1 MRAFLACLTLSIVC
15 GCGSEGFKVSTV
27 TQSVAYH
34 DRVTPSS
41 ILLADPPNCAVLP
54 ALTPTTSGGLTPLVD
69 TTCLFALR
77 EVAPHG
83 RTFSS
88 AESIDRMNE
97 AGIAGTWQSLAKDY
111 AATGVMDRERLSKIG
126 KAIDR
131 KYVIVPMLGYINSD
145 AEQQVQPL
153 GITIAVTAW
162 VSVWTSI
169 QVWDAERGS
178 LLWASS
184 ASCTIATEVL
194 AASGAPI
201 HQALR
206 SAFERMFTDLVE
218 NRQGSVFRETITSE
232 SMQTTVPA
240 GAGAPVAPAAPA
252 TPAAPTPSTTPAT
265 R

>member
-1 MRAFLACLTLSIVC
+1 MLSILACLSLSILC

-34 DRVTPSS
+34 DRVSPSS

-54 ALTPTTSGGLTPLVD
+54 ALTPTTSGGLAPLVD

-77 EVAPHG
+77 EAAPHG
-83 RTFSS
+83 QGLSS
-88 AESIDRMNE
+88 AESISRLNE
-97 AGIAGTWQSLAKDY
+97 AGVAGTWQSLAKDY

-126 KAIDR
+126 TAIGR
-131 KYVIVPMLGYINSD
+131 KYLIIPMLGYVSSD

-169 QVWDAERGS
+169 QVWDAETGA

-206 SAFERMFTDLVE
+206 SAFGRMFTDLVE

-252 TPAAPTPSTTPAT
+252 TPTPSTTPAT